1 MINQDDKFPTVSYI
15 QPFLDIVGGQLWCIH
30 QFLASLLTEAEADWV
45 GLIDLSGARPLIK
58 YECGPPAKRQA
69 AAKLLDDVGFAKL
82 LRDEPEPDRVNWYL
96 YGPKGKVVNIM
107 AVGVWHHEGEPD
119 QLRPS
124 RLVLVSPR
132 VLSRSPLID
141 NVDSTFEVPALAAS
155 WFFWASY
162 HRERLQKLCDDL
174 RRKRRVTDGDRKELL
189 ASIVWPMPFKSIV
202 KIVEAGG
209 TSGIVEAGSASGN
222 KLPWPKEVR
231 RRIHFE
237 VEHTS
242 CPLVPPAPSVP
253 CLGEREKALRQRFGH
268 LARLI
273 EWRSTKVLG
282 EVASPREPDDKD
294 YQTLSDVTGLFQPVV
309 DLERLNGKSLA
320 AWFGD
325 RFWNEWA
332 ASGYRIQQLKSN
344 SLGPAEKLRHF
355 SSCSRLAHYV
365 LTDMPADDQAIE
377 ALVWAVSRYG
387 HDRLG
392 IDPRIDL
399 RAHLLH
405 AARNEPALHVLKPF
419 YRDHFFHAIE
429 VCFLGHLLLD
439 TNVKEGLPLHSL
451 VGRLLGLTG
460 REHVLREWYVAA
472 LLHDIGYSVEVLK
485 STRKM
490 LAFCKRSKKI
500 TQLGKS
506 IDEAIQSLSR
516 QLVVGGPCSPDS
528 AAPDLDHGI
537 VGAEHLRSLL
547 EAIAQRNGGGHMYEA
562 ACRAVALHNLHGETV
577 EFRRDPL
584 AFLLI
589 LCDAIQEWN
598 RPHLRFASAPA
609 GILTALMNGAPLGE
623 GADLTGPLEEVSL
636 NIGRSATGSLELLD
650 PTILRFNMSYGDE
663 INQNAGVFN
672 LWINTSS
679 NLQRLRLDGL
689 PFNIVASFRT
699 PAFKMGS
706 EKQEYQ
712 MHRLRCAAEETH
724 MTFLARWFPCGVD
737 DRAVRYEIG
746 KDYEILTLD
755 LAHLSAEPRIT
766 ESVDTFR
773 ERLALWRNYNEDREF
788 AGDYAPAIP

>member
-1 MINQDDKFPTVSYI
+1 MTDQGDQLPTVSYI

-45 GLIDLSGARPLIK
+45 GLIDLSGVRPFIK
-58 YECGPPAKRQA
+58 YECGLPAKRLA
-69 AAKLLDDVGFAKL
+69 AAALLADEEFAKL
-82 LRDEPEPDRVNWYL
+82 LREEPEPDRVNWYM
-96 YGPKGKVVNIM
+96 YGPKGKVVNIL

-174 RRKRRVTDGDRKELL
+174 RRKRRVTDGDRKGLL

-202 KIVEAGG
+202 KIVEAG
-209 TSGIVEAGSASGN
+209 SASGRD
-222 KLPWPKEVR
+222 PTWPGKVLSC
-231 RRIHFE
+231 IHFQDE
-237 VEHTS
+237 CGL
-242 CPLVPPAPSVP
+242 CPLTPRAP
-253 CLGEREKALRQRFGH
+253 CLGPRERALRERFGH

-273 EWRSTKVLG
+273 EWRSAKVLD
-282 EVASPREPDDKD
+282 EVAYPRDPNPSD
-294 YQTLSDVTGLFQPVV
+294 YQTLHNVAGLLQPVV

-325 RFWNEWA
+325 RFWSEWA
-332 ASGYRIQQLKSN
+332 VSEHRFRQLQSD
-344 SLGPAEKLRHF
+344 SHGPAEKLRHF
-355 SSCSRLAHYV
+355 SSCSHLAHYV

-392 IDPRIDL
+392 IDPQLDL

-439 TNVKEGLPLHSL
+439 TNIKNGLPFHSL
-451 VGRLLGLTG
+451 VGGLLGLTG

-485 STRKM
+485 STRKV
-490 LAFCKRSKKI
+490 LAFSKRSGKI

-506 IDEAIQSLSR
+506 IDEAIQFLSR
-516 QLVVGGPCSPDS
+516 QLAVGDLGSPDS

-547 EAIAQRNGGGHMYEA
+547 ESISQRNGGGHNYDA
-562 ACRAVALHNLHGETV
+562 ASRAVALHNQHRETV

-609 GILTALMNGAPLGE
+609 DILTALMKGAPFGE
-623 GADLTGPLEEVSL
+623 GADLSGPLEAVSL
-636 NIGRSATGSLELLD
+636 SIGRSATGSLELQD
-650 PTILRFNMSYGDE
+650 PSTLQFNMSYGDE

-689 PFNIVASFRT
+689 PFNIVTSFCT
-699 PAFKMGS
+699 PAFNMGS

-737 DRAVRYEIG
+737 DRAIRYKID
-746 KDYEILTLD
+746 KDHEVLTLD
-755 LAHLSAEPRIT
+755 LTHLTTERRIT

-773 ERLALWRNYNEDREF
+773 KRLALWRNYNEDREF